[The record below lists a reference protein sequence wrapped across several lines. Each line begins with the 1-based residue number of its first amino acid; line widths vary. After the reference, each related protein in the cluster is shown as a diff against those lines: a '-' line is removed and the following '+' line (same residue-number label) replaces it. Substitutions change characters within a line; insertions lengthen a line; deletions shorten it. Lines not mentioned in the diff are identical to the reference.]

1 MTKLFE
7 KYPWLK
13 SVGCGVLVVALVLS
27 ICLPLLG
34 MRSAEPDNPILQAEP
49 QEITVLQAGK
59 APGGAGSGDGAETS
73 GSGTNGDTESDLTG
87 DVEQPDPNEADTE
100 AGQDTEPETVPQ
112 DQPTQPDYS
121 EASIGTNTD
130 SNQGDDGEEAGETV
144 EQPGAGVVCAAEL
157 TGASEVTV
165 VVDWNLFV
173 PKLDVWTMTVSD
185 VPYTNT
191 VTYTFQIR

>member
-87 DVEQPDPNEADTE
+87 DVEQRDPTVAVTE
-100 AGQDTEPETVPQ
+100 SGQDTAPETVPL
-112 DQPTQPDYS
+112 
-121 EASIGTNTD
+121 E
-130 SNQGDDGEEAGETV
+130 
-144 EQPGAGVVCAAEL
+144 
-157 TGASEVTV
+157 
-165 VVDWNLFV
+165 
-173 PKLDVWTMTVSD
+173 
-185 VPYTNT
+185 
-191 VTYTFQIR
+191 